1 MKNVPMSTRPIAVA
15 GATGR
20 LGRHLVERLEA
31 RGGDVVRISRAH
43 GVDLVTG
50 HGLAEALAG
59 AGCVIDA
66 SNAPASDEETARR
79 FFTTVAAN
87 LQAAGARA
95 GVHRIVVVS
104 IIGCERFSAG
114 YYAAKHAHEQA
125 ALAGPVSA
133 QVVRAAQFHELVES
147 VLASSRREGVA
158 HVRKLRTQPLAAQ
171 AAASAIVD
179 LALASEQ
186 PRDGTAEV
194 AGPRPEWMAELVRLL
209 AERRGETL
217 AVEEVSDPADPDRE
231 LYETGALLPG
241 PNAALV
247 GPTFAE
253 WLNA

>member
-1 MKNVPMSTRPIAVA
+1 MRTRPIAVA

-20 LGRHLVERLEA
+20 LGRHLVELLGA
-31 RGGDVVRISRAH
+31 RGRDVSRISRAD
-43 GVDLVTG
+43 GVDLLTG
-50 HGLAEALAG
+50 DGLAEALAG

-66 SNAPASDEETARR
+66 SNAPSSDEETARR

-95 GVHRIVVVS
+95 GVRRIVVVS
-104 IIGCERFSAG
+104 IIGCDRFSAG
-114 YYAAKHAHEQA
+114 YYAAKQAHEQA
-125 ALAGPVSA
+125 ARAGPVSV
-133 QVVRAAQFHELVES
+133 QVIRAAQFHELVES
-147 VLASSRREGVA
+147 VLASSRRDGVA
-158 HVRKLRTQPLAAQ
+158 HVRKLRTQPLAARV
-171 AAASAIVD
+171 AASAMVD

-186 PRDGTAEV
+186 QLARIFEV

-209 AERRGETL
+209 AEQREEPL
-217 AVEEVSDPADPDRE
+217 AVQEVSDPADPDRE

-241 PNAALV
+241 PSAKLV